1 MKIKRKYYGLLF
13 GLLVSI
19 IMSLIMSFVLTL
31 INVGW
36 QPNFLMI
43 WLRAFGISFAV
54 ALPISL
60 ILVPLIRKILDR
72 ITY

>member
-1 MKIKRKYYGLLF
+1 MKINRKYYSLLF
-13 GLLVSI
+13 GLFVSI

-36 QPNFLMI
+36 QQHFFLI

-60 ILVPLIRKILDR
+60 IIVPLIRKFLNR
-72 ITY
+72 IVD